1 MRKILSILG
10 PTASGKKEIAKLLL
24 DRFGEKIHFISCD
37 SRKIYRYMD
46 IGTAK
51 PPQDMRK
58 FYSLLDIKS
67 PDEAFSAGEFARE
80 VEKIIPEIEKNDK
93 IPIIIGGTPLYY
105 KALFEGLFEEPR
117 KKTEIREKILRRLEE
132 EGIERLYRELKV
144 VDPQAASKIHPND
157 WIRITRALEVY
168 YTLNIPLTE
177 AQKKLKK
184 PPKYKPLYVGII
196 MTRELLYQKI
206 NERTERMFKEGLVEE
221 TRQILDMGYS
231 QRLPSL
237 NTIGYREVIQYLNGD
252 ITLDEAKRLTAK
264 KTRIYSRRQ
273 EYFFRSFDYVKWFD
287 VSRGFNEVFDFLVS
301 VIEKI
306 LHEGV

>member
-1 MRKILSILG
+1 MKRVLSILG
-10 PTASGKKEIAKLLL
+10 PTASGKKEIAKFLL
-24 DRFGEKIHFISCD
+24 DKFRGKIHFISCD

-51 PPQDMRK
+51 PPRDMRK
-58 FYSLLDIKS
+58 FYSLIDIKN
-67 PDEAFSAGEFARE
+67 PDEPFSAGEFARE
-80 VEKIIPEIEKNDK
+80 VEKIIPEIEKDKK

-105 KALFEGLFEEPR
+105 KALFEGFFEEPR
-117 KKTEIREKILRRLEE
+117 KKTEIREKILKRLEE
-132 EGIERLYRELKV
+132 EGIETLYRELKD
-144 VDPQAASKIHPND
+144 VDPRAASKIHPND

-177 AQKKLKK
+177 AQKKLKRS
-184 PPKYKPLYVGII
+184 PKYRPLYIGII
-196 MTRELLYQKI
+196 MKRELLYQKI

-221 TRQILDMGYS
+221 TREILEMGYS
-231 QRLPSL
+231 PQLPSL
-237 NTIGYREVIQYLNGD
+237 NTIGYREVIQYLNGE

-273 EYFFRSFDYVKWFD
+273 EYFFRSFNNVKWFD

-301 VIEKI
+301 AIKKI
-306 LHEGV
+306 LHGES